1 MTLAVN
7 DLLTVFGMAL
17 LGRGHLSYLLNN
29 FTLQKMLYTVCEEA
43 ASEAY
48 KGTYHLG
55 KGGWPHFRAEVPL
68 QYGCRLQER
77 ERRSW
82 GCGVVCMW
90 TATAQLPGTVE
101 AGRAAGPS
109 PAHLGAFAGQLG
121 ALNDFAS
128 AEENLSGSACIIG
141 LCRPQPSNESLVV
154 GRAHEPSA
162 LLAASSALQHRNE
175 YMGLYAIHILK
186 KP

>member
-1 MTLAVN
+1 
-7 DLLTVFGMAL
+7 
-17 LGRGHLSYLLNN
+17 
-29 FTLQKMLYTVCEEA
+29 
-43 ASEAY
+43 
-48 KGTYHLG
+48 
-55 KGGWPHFRAEVPL
+55 
-68 QYGCRLQER
+68 
-77 ERRSW
+77 
-82 GCGVVCMW
+82 MW

-128 AEENLSGSACIIG
+128 AEENLSGSACVIG

-175 YMGLYAIHILK
+175 
-186 KP
+186 